1 MYSQYKKELQDVLID
16 LNDQPFNNALD
27 AIVSAL
33 KNEKSIYIFGNGGSS
48 ATASHFVVDWKKG
61 TGMTLGVSA
70 PVYCLTDNV
79 PLLTAFANDVNY
91 ESVFAEIMSIS
102 AKKGDIAF
110 AISGSGNSENVI
122 KGLQKAKEIGCFL
135 IGLTGFDGGEVGKIV
150 DINCHV
156 PSFNMQIVED
166 IHSTFGHSV
175 LQSIK
180 KNIF

>member
-1 MYSQYKKELQDVLID
+1 MYSKYKKELQDVLLD
-16 LNDQPFNNALD
+16 LNDQPFNEALD
-27 AIVSAL
+27 AIVSAV
-33 KNEKSIYIFGNGGSS
+33 KNERSIYIFGNGGSS

-61 TGMTLGVSA
+61 TGMALGVSA
-70 PVYCLTDNV
+70 PVFCLTDNV

-91 ESVFAEIMSIS
+91 ESVFAEMIAIS

-110 AISGSGNSENVI
+110 AISGSGNSKNVI
-122 KGLQKAKEIGCFL
+122 YGLEKAKEIGCFL
-135 IGLTGFDGGEVGKIV
+135 IGLTGFDGGAVGKIV

-175 LQSIK
+175 VQSIK
-180 KNIF
+180 KVII